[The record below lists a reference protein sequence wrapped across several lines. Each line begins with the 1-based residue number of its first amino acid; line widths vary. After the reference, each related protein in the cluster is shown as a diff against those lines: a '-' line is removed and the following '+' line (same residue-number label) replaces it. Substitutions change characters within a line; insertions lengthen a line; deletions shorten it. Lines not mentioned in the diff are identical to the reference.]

1 MPDYAPP
8 DVDIPA
14 LTALLD
20 GKYAEIR
27 ELTRKNLVEYAGILD
42 DAIEMPR
49 DEFRERVLE
58 VVKEMAAT
66 GATGLGF
73 PTEYGGGGDIGASVA
88 AFETL
93 GFGDLSVL
101 VKVGVQ
107 FGLYG
112 GAILQL
118 GSKHHH
124 DAYLED
130 LVTGELLGCFAM
142 TETGHGS
149 NVQALGTFAT
159 YDAESQEFVITTP
172 DDRSRKDYIGNAAAH
187 AHSAVVF
194 AQLQIGGKSEGVHA
208 FVVPIRDEKGKPLD
222 GVRIEDDG
230 AKIGLNGVDNGRLWF
245 DGVRV
250 PRENMLNRYADVTE
264 DGRYLSDIENADRRF
279 FTMLGT
285 LIQGRVCV
293 GGAGITASKVALAV
307 AIKYANLRRQFGSPD
322 SDEEELLLDYGMHQR
337 RLLPLLARTYALHF
351 AQEVLLSELHNVLS
365 TTEAPDRQR
374 RALESRAA
382 GTKALGTWHASTT
395 IQECREA
402 CGGAGYLMANRIG
415 ALRADTDVFTT
426 FEGDNHILLQLVA
439 KGLLTDYSSS
449 FGDLDQLGMVRF
461 VAGLAVETVVE
472 RTSAHK
478 LLERIRD
485 VLPGGDDRW
494 DQEAGLLDPEYQLAM
509 FRWREEHMLSGVARR
524 LKRGMDG
531 GMDAVEVFSR
541 VQDHVIAAGRAHVER
556 LVLEAFVEK
565 IAQHGRQR
573 QQGRPEPALRP
584 LRPLLDRGRPGLV
597 DGARTTLQHAVQGD
611 QPRGLLA
618 VPQAAPDR
626 GGPRRRL
633 RDPPGDAARG
643 DPRGRPRWWSLSAP
657 ADPSRPQPR
666 RRARCPARRRP
677 DRWPARRRVGCEH
690 LVGGLGWSG
699 AAGCAAADDRAAG
712 AVGGPRG
719 AAARTRCGGGGR
731 PARARVRRQR
741 GLRVL
746 RRRSG
751 QRRADARAVGVPGV
765 PAAGHRRR
773 RRAGRAAGCPE
784 VAGLTGSAQETD
796 RWVSCRSSG
805 PRRERRR
812 RARRPR
818 RGCP

>member
-1 MPDYAPP
+1 MADYAQP

-27 ELTRKNLVEYAGILD
+27 ELTRKNLVEYSGILD

-49 DEFRERVLE
+49 DQFRERVLE
-58 VVKEMAAT
+58 VVREMAAT

-93 GFGDLSVL
+93 GFGDLSIL

-130 LVTGELLGCFAM
+130 LVTGDLLGCFAM

-159 YDAESQEFVITTP
+159 YDVESREFVITTP

-208 FVVPIRDEKGKPLD
+208 FVVPIRDKKGRPLD

-264 DGRYLSDIENADRRF
+264 DGRYLSDIENVDRRF

-307 AIKYANLRRQFGSPD
+307 AVKYANLRRQFGSPD

-337 RLLPLLARTYALHF
+337 RLLPLLAKTYALHF

-565 IAQHGRQR
+565 VANMVDSDNKVALNLLCDLFALSSIEADRAWWMEHGRLSSTR
-573 QQGRPEPALRP
+573 SKAISREVSSLCRKLRP
-584 LRPLLDRGRPGLV
+584 LAEDLV
-597 DGARTTLQHAVQGD
+597 DAFGIPREMLHAEILEDAGAR
-611 QPRGLLA
+611 
-618 VPQAAPDR
+618 
-626 GGPRRRL
+626 
-633 RDPPGDAARG
+633 
-643 DPRGRPRWWSLSAP
+643 
-657 ADPSRPQPR
+657 
-666 RRARCPARRRP
+666 
-677 DRWPARRRVGCEH
+677 
-690 LVGGLGWSG
+690 
-699 AAGCAAADDRAAG
+699 
-712 AVGGPRG
+712 
-719 AAARTRCGGGGR
+719 
-731 PARARVRRQR
+731 
-741 GLRVL
+741 
-746 RRRSG
+746 
-751 QRRADARAVGVPGV
+751 
-765 PAAGHRRR
+765 
-773 RRAGRAAGCPE
+773 
-784 VAGLTGSAQETD
+784 
-796 RWVSCRSSG
+796 
-805 PRRERRR
+805 
-812 RARRPR
+812 
-818 RGCP
+818 